1 MGKRTSGF
9 PFSRLV
15 FAISQTFLKSKNKKQ
30 KKNLNKKNTGPYGG
44 FTGSYHL
51 LQIML
56 KQLMHILNVNKV
68 RQLISHPLI
77 NK

>member
-15 FAISQTFLKSKNKKQ
+15 FAIFQTNVFKIKKQ
-30 KKNLNKKNTGPYGG
+30 KTNLNKKNTGPYGG